1 MRQREP
7 HTADLLPPGRDV
19 VDDPPRHH
27 QVRLRVVMTE
37 DEVSA
42 PQGNPVNGRADH
54 RGGGEKSLGSSRL
67 PLGGEYNHGLLRYL
81 RLPSA

>member
-1 MRQREP
+1 
-7 HTADLLPPGRDV
+7 
-19 VDDPPRHH
+19 
-27 QVRLRVVMTE
+27 MTE

-42 PQGNPVNGRADH
+42 PQGNPVDRRADH

-67 PLGGEYNHGLLRYL
+67 PLGGEYNHEPLRYL